1 MQVTSKNLSD
11 TSVQLTLKA
20 DAKMLQAAKEEA
32 LNHIAKNLKL
42 QGFREGKAPLALVEK
57 SADPAT
63 LQSEF
68 LDIAMNRMYG
78 AALDDQKL
86 RPVAQPKVTVK
97 AFVPFETLE
106 LEIDVEV
113 IGEIKLAD
121 YKNIS
126 IAKEVAKVTAKD
138 VNEVIENLLVREAE
152 KVEVTRAAKDGDE
165 VVIDF
170 KGIDTKSKEAIQGAD
185 GKDFPLTI
193 GSNTFIPGFEPE
205 LIGMKPDEEKTF
217 DIVFPADYGVK
228 ALQKRGVTFTV
239 TIKKVNELKQ
249 PKLDEAFAAKVGPFK
264 TVDELKEDVKKQL
277 TNEKE
282 YQNEREYSD
291 RLILKIA
298 EDSKVAIPKSLLDE
312 QIDRIVLEQKQN
324 LMYRGQ
330 TWQEFLE
337 NEELTEDEFRQ
348 KQAADA
354 ELRVK
359 AGLVLSEIAEKEKIT
374 VTPEELEIR
383 LQLLKGQYPD
393 QQMQAELD
401 KPENRRDIMSRL
413 LSEKTIAKLQDYAAK
428 AAKPAKAKK

>member
-11 TSVQLTLKA
+11 TSVQLSIVA
-20 DAKMLQAAKEEA
+20 DATLLQAAKEEA
-32 LNHIAKNLKL
+32 LHHIAKNLKL
-42 QGFREGKAPLALVEK
+42 QGFREGKAPLNLVEK
-57 SADPAT
+57 NADPAT

-68 LDIAMNRMYG
+68 LDIAMNRMYA
-78 AALDDQKL
+78 AALDEQKL

-97 AFVPFETLE
+97 AFVPFDTLE
-106 LEIDVEV
+106 LEVDVAI

-121 YKNIS
+121 YKNINMP
-126 IAKEVAKVTAKD
+126 KETAKVTAKE
-138 VNEVIENLLVREAE
+138 VTEVIDNLLVREAE
-152 KVEVTRAAKDGDE
+152 KVAVKRAAKEGDE
-165 VVIDF
+165 VVINF
-170 KGIDTKSKEAIQGAD
+170 KGVDTATKEAIQGAD
-185 GKDFPLTI
+185 GKDYPLTL

-205 LIGMKPDEEKTF
+205 LIGMKPGEEKTF
-217 DIVFPADYGVK
+217 DIVFPDDYGVK

-239 TIKKVNELKQ
+239 TLNIVNELKQ

-264 TVDELKEDVKKQL
+264 SVDELKEDVKKQL
-277 TNEKE
+277 TTEKE
-282 YQNEREYSD
+282 YQNEREYTD

-298 EDSKVAIPKSLLDE
+298 EGSKVAIPKTLLEE
-312 QIDRIVLEQKQN
+312 QIDRIVAEQKQN

-337 NEELTEDEFRQ
+337 NEVLTEDEYRQ

-374 VTPEELEIR
+374 ITPEELEIR
-383 LQLLKGQYPD
+383 IQLLKGQYPD
-393 QQMQAELD
+393 PQMQAELD

-428 AAKPAKAKK
+428 AAKPAAKK

>member
-11 TSVQLTLKA
+11 TSVQLSIVA
-20 DAKMLQAAKEEA
+20 DATLLQAAKEEA
-32 LNHIAKNLKL
+32 LHHIAKNLKL
-42 QGFREGKAPLALVEK
+42 QGFREGKAPLNLVEK
-57 SADPAT
+57 NADPAT

-68 LDIAMNRMYG
+68 LDIAMNRMYA
-78 AALDDQKL
+78 AALDEQEL

-97 AFVPFETLE
+97 AFVPFESLE
-106 LEIDVEV
+106 LEVDVDV

-126 IAKEVAKVTAKD
+126 MPKETAKVTTKE
-138 VNEVIENLLVREAE
+138 VTEVIDNLLVREAE
-152 KVEVTRAAKDGDE
+152 KVAVKRAAKEGDE
-165 VVIDF
+165 VVINF
-170 KGIDTKSKEAIQGAD
+170 KGIDTATKEAIQGAD
-185 GKDFPLTI
+185 GKDYPLTL

-205 LIGMKPDEEKTF
+205 LIGMKPGQEKTF
-217 DIVFPADYGVK
+217 DIVFPDDYGVK

-239 TIKKVNELKQ
+239 TLNTVNELKQ

-264 TVDELKEDVKKQL
+264 SVDELKADVKKQL
-277 TNEKE
+277 TTEKE
-282 YQNEREYSD
+282 YQNEREYTD

-298 EDSKVAIPKSLLDE
+298 EGSKVAIPKTLLEE
-312 QIDRIVLEQKQN
+312 QIDRIVAEQKQN

-337 NEELTEDEFRQ
+337 NEVLTEDEYRQ

-374 VTPEELEIR
+374 ITPEELEIR
-383 LQLLKGQYPD
+383 MQLLKGQYPD
-393 QQMQAELD
+393 PQMQAELD

-428 AAKPAKAKK
+428 AAKPAPKK

>member
-78 AALDDQKL
+78 AALDEQKL

-97 AFVPFETLE
+97 AFVPFDTLE
-106 LEIDVEV
+106 LEVEVEV
-113 IGEIKLAD
+113 IGEVKLAD

-126 IAKEVAKVTAKD
+126 VAKEAVKVTAKD
-138 VNEVIENLLVREAE
+138 VTEVIDNLLVREAE

-185 GKDFPLTI
+185 GKDFPLTL

-205 LIGMKPDEEKTF
+205 LVGMKPGEEKTF
-217 DIVFPADYGVK
+217 DVVFPEDYGVK

-264 TVDELKEDVKKQL
+264 TVDELKEDIKKQL
-277 TNEKE
+277 TTEKE

-393 QQMQAELD
+393 SQMQAELD

-413 LSEKTIAKLQDYAAK
+413 LSEKTIAKLQEYAAK
-428 AAKPAKAKK
+428 AAKLAKAKK

>member
-97 AFVPFETLE
+97 AFVPFDTLE
-106 LEIDVEV
+106 IEVDVEV
-113 IGEIKLAD
+113 IGEVTLAD

-126 IAKEVAKVTAKD
+126 IAKEAAKVTAKD

-170 KGIDTKSKEAIQGAD
+170 KGIDAKSKEAIQGAD

-205 LIGMKPDEEKTF
+205 LIGMKPGEEKTF

-277 TNEKE
+277 TTEKE

-298 EDSKVAIPKSLLDE
+298 EESKVAIPTSLLDE

-337 NEELTEDEFRQ
+337 NEMLTEDEFRQ

-383 LQLLKGQYPD
+383 MQLLKGQYPD

-428 AAKPAKAKK
+428 ATKPAAKR